1 MSGNAEQGGSRM
13 SWRMLA
19 WAGFIGFVLLIPLVA
34 MQFTSEVAW
43 DGADFVFAAVVLG
56 GAAAMYEFTAAK
68 SVSLAYR
75 LAVALAVGTGF
86 VTVWS
91 TGAVGIIG
99 SENNPANMMFGGVL
113 SIALVGVI
121 VSQFRPIGM
130 AWAMA
135 VTALAQAAVGVIAV
149 IGNMGAEDPNWPIDV
164 IGATGV
170 FCGAWAL
177 SAALFR
183 NAATR

>member
-1 MSGNAEQGGSRM
+1 MDGNAEQGGGGR
-13 SWRMLA
+13 WRWLA

-43 DGADFVFAAVVLG
+43 DGADFVFAAAIIA

-68 SVSLAYR
+68 SVSVAYR
-75 LAVALAVGTGF
+75 LAVAIAVGTAF

-99 SENNPANMMFGGVL
+99 SEDNPANLIYGGVL
-113 SIALVGVI
+113 LIGLIGAVIA
-121 VSQFRPIGM
+121 QFKPMGM

-135 VTALAQAAVGVIAV
+135 VTAAAQAAVGVAAV
-149 IGNMGAEDPNWPIDV
+149 VGNWGAEDPNWPIDT
-164 IGATGV
+164 IGVTV
-170 FCGAWAL
+170 LFCGGWIL
-177 SAALFR
+177 SGGLFR
-183 NAATR
+183 MSAKS